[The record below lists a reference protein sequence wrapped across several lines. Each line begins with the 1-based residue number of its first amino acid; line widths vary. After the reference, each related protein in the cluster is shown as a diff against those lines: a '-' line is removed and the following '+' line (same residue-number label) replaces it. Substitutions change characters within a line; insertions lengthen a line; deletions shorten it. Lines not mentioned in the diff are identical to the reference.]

1 MELEKTNEMN
11 RLYDFY
17 GDLLT
22 AKQQAYMA
30 LYYQDDYSLGEI
42 AEAYDVS
49 RQAVYDNIRR
59 TEKILQHYEAV
70 LHNVKAY
77 RQRKRLGQ
85 KVQSYIDS
93 QYPEDQVL
101 HEMLAEL
108 MLLNDEIDD

>member
-42 AEAYDVS
+42 AEAYQVS

-59 TEKILQHYEAV
+59 TEKILKHYESV

-77 RQRKRLGQ
+77 RQRKVLGQ
-85 KVQSYIDS
+85 KIQAYIAS
-93 QYPEDQVL
+93 QYPEDQ
-101 HEMLAEL
+101 EL
-108 MLLNDEIDD
+108 QDLLDQLILLNDDIDD